1 MTPIIA
7 AIYVYVCVCMCWGV
21 CVCVSKSFTRICA
34 EAYVV
39 RQTIFDTRPCGVRHV
54 ASDMRHA
61 AQKEAAQVSGRT
73 VLKFTLEWSFCRCKQ
88 NVVVLAAVASFM
100 GLSQGLGLGLGL
112 GRVSVGS
119 GSLVLVLG
127 PRRCLIALLINF
139 FAKRLQPLQLQLPLA
154 PDAVAIATA
163 APVAAIL
170 GCSCQLLALCSFYFR
185 LVINKGKQVAHEA
198 INN

>member
-1 MTPIIA
+1 M
-7 AIYVYVCVCMCWGV
+7 CVV
-21 CVCVSKSFTRICA
+21 FARICA

-39 RQTIFDTRPCGVRHV
+39 RQTIFDTWPCGVRHV

-61 AQKEAAQVSGRT
+61 AQKEAAQVSART

-88 NVVVLAAVASFM
+88 NVVGLAAVASFM

-112 GRVSVGS
+112 GRVCVGS

-154 PDAVAIATA
+154 PDAVAITTA
-163 APVAAIL
+163 AAAAAVIL